1 MNNVVR
7 CLIGLTVIVTSGC
20 VVKVNGKVHKFGL
33 DGEEKVEDPNKKGET
48 KPGDVNPDELAAQL
62 AAGTTPTG
70 QSVTLKSDFAP
81 NPNVVGTFSSK
92 AEVSI
97 SGQPHGISNCSG
109 YVGDSP
115 AATIKFT
122 GGMKNTRISAPGASL
137 IVAEFGDRKYIC
149 DEGGYDSAPSVML
162 NPEWPGNDDIKIF
175 VGGRKDQTY
184 NYSIK
189 VEDETRPID
198 ILWKGK
204 IKTIDVAEVPKD
216 AVVVSELTVKET
228 GVKGRCGQSYFRET
242 PDLAF
247 QLKRPLG
254 DMSIEVRSA
263 KAIDV
268 LIVGP
273 LTDDGRKSPTHCGS
287 DDRTQWNRMEAGLYG
302 VYIGTEAPN
311 SEVLYHVVMRGKE
324 TSRNPVFPPTKFV
337 DAATVDES
345 VITWHF
351 PQLGV
356 SDAENSDA
364 NREAL
369 FLTSPKP
376 VFVFPKFNMD
386 KSVAQILGGAATND
400 AAKNE
405 YPKENEPL
413 LLLNKNG
420 YVMGADGALFQVNM
434 KDLQADPGGN
444 LVIPAA
450 PRNTGLSFERALAAK
465 GPEDAKAVTAYEKAQ
480 KATQACYD
488 RQRSS
493 YEGGFENACV
503 GLEKAE
509 QKAKETLE
517 KELAKNRVARRAASL
532 AKVKPRLETLFKK

>member
-7 CLIGLTVIVTSGC
+7 CLIGLTVMVTSGC
-20 VVKVNGKVHKFGL
+20 VVKVNGKVHTYGL
-33 DGEEKVEDPNKKGET
+33 SGEEKVEEKKGDG
-48 KPGDVNPDELAAQL
+48 KGGDVNPDELAAQL

-70 QSVTLKSDFAP
+70 QSVTLKSDYSP
-81 NPNVVGTFSSK
+81 NPSVVGTFSSK

-109 YVGDSP
+109 YVGESP

-122 GGMKNTRISAPGASL
+122 SAMKSTRISAPGAGL

-149 DEGGYDSAPSVML
+149 DEGGYDSPPNVML
-162 NPEWPGNDDIKIF
+162 NPEWPGNDDIKIY
-175 VGGRKDQTY
+175 VGGRKDETY

-204 IKTIDVAEVPKD
+204 IKTIDVAEIPKD
-216 AVVVSELTVKET
+216 PVVVSELTVKEA

-254 DMSIEVRSA
+254 DISIDVRSA
-263 KAIDV
+263 QAIDV
-268 LIVGP
+268 QIIGP
-273 LTDDGRKSPTHCGS
+273 LTDDGRKIPSRCMS
-287 DDRTQWNRMEAGLYG
+287 DDRVQFNRMEAGLYAIY
-302 VYIGTEAPN
+302 VGTAAPN
-311 SEVLYHVVMRGKE
+311 TEVLYHAVLRGKE
-324 TSRNPVFPPTKFV
+324 TTRNPVFPPTKFV

-351 PQLGV
+351 PQLSV
-356 SDAENSDA
+356 SDAENSDP

-386 KSVAQILGGAATND
+386 KSVAQIQGGVATGD
-400 AAKNE
+400 SSKNE

-420 YVMGADGALFQVNM
+420 YVMAADGALFQVNM

-444 LVIPAA
+444 VAVPAA
-450 PRNTGLSFERALAAK
+450 PRNTGLSFDRALAAK
-465 GPEDAKAVTAYEKAQ
+465 GPEDAKAIAAYEKAQ
-480 KATQACYD
+480 KAVQACYD

-517 KELAKNRVARRAASL
+517 KELTKNRVARRAASL
-532 AKVKPRLETLFKK
+532 AKVKTRLETVFKK